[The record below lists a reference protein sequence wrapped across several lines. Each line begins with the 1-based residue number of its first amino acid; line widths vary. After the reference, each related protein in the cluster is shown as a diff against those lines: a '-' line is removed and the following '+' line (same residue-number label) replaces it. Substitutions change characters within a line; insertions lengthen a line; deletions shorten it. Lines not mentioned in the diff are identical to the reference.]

1 MSGPIGTAVLA
12 TADRCPATSSG
23 ERWHPGVEE
32 GHDEGSCVVVALG
45 RRAESYDS
53 ADGARQA
60 ALAECHSRGGSG
72 CVVRV
77 WGCNGPVVEQGLGLD
92 RAVRLQIQQ
101 GLAAAGFDPGGA
113 DGLFGPAEVRVTIS
127 VSPGVL

>member
-1 MSGPIGTAVLA
+1 MKAAVWSWLLVGGRNPTTRPTVPVRRRWPSAIHVAGQGAWFGCGVA
-12 TADRCPATSSG
+12 T
-23 ERWHPGVEE
+23 
-32 GHDEGSCVVVALG
+32 
-45 RRAESYDS
+45 
-53 ADGARQA
+53 
-60 ALAECHSRGGSG
+60 
-72 CVVRV
+72 
-77 WGCNGPVVEQGLGLD
+77 GPVVEQGLGLD